1 MIFRNI
7 YPSHVSKL
15 FFKKDKTIRMEKIS
29 LDVTFV
35 HQSYVMVKLIIE
47 VVIIVIIV
55 VIIVVVIVV
64 VIKVHPDYLN
74 YIICDV
80 KTYYNL
86 FIN

>member
-1 MIFRNI
+1 
-7 YPSHVSKL
+7 
-15 FFKKDKTIRMEKIS
+15 MEKIS

-55 VIIVVVIVV
+55 VIIVVVI
-64 VIKVHPDYLN
+64 KVHPDYLN
-74 YIICDV
+74 YIISDV